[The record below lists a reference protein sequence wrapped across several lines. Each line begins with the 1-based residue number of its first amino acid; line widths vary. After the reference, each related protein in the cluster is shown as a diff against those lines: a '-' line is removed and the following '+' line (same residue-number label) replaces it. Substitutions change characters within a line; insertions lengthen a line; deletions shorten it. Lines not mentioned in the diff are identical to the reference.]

1 MWNHTIAP
9 SVSAAVIKGSGSEHL
24 SGGQQKVAN
33 TALYVLMQ
41 RAIVSGCPLSGQGMY
56 SVKIFG
62 IRNTLNSDCFLPNYW
77 LILTLITFYLTEKE
91 RYLAG
96 FNGSNE
102 LDIKMRPK
110 GESMSSPLTP
120 TGDNNPL
127 EALISGQNKL
137 VKFTENKPFK
147 IQ

>member
-1 MWNHTIAP
+1 M
-9 SVSAAVIKGSGSEHL
+9 SAAVIKGSGSEHL

-41 RAIVSGCPLSGQGMY
+41 RAVVSGCPLSGQGLYPMKY
-56 SVKIFG
+56 LSSLK
-62 IRNTLNSDCFLPNYW
+62 TLNSHYFPISYL
-77 LILTLITFYLTEKE
+77 LIITLMTFCLTEKE

-120 TGDNNPL
+120 TGGTSPL
-127 EALISGQNKL
+127 EALISEQNKS
-137 VKFTENKPFK
+137 VKFTKNKSL
-147 IQ
+147 